1 MEIVGSILM
10 NPVRSMLF
18 MTKSRIFLRYLL
30 YDTTDHATIKD
41 RKQLQAEGR
50 LATKGAKID
59 GF

>member
-1 MEIVGSILM
+1 M